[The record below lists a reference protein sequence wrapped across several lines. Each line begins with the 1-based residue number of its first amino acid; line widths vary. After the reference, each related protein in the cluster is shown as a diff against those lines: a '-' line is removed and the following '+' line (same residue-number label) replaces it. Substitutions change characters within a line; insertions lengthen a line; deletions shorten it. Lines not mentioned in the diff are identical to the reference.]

1 MSLDLMVG
9 RDGGQLDSRP
19 SLIYI
24 VTLHTLVKTFSMCVR
39 SHPVWGL
46 DGRKARHNEALLK
59 LQENVLHTIKTRRN

>member
-9 RDGGQLDSRP
+9 RDVGQLESRP

-39 SHPVWGL
+39 SHPVWG
-46 DGRKARHNEALLK
+46 
-59 LQENVLHTIKTRRN
+59 